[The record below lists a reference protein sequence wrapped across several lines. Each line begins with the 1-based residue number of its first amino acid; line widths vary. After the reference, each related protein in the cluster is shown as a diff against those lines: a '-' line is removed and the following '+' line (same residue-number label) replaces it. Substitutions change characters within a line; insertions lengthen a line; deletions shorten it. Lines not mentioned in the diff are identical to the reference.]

1 MSTKFSS
8 LPIEQQS
15 EFVGKLISA
24 FYTIMTNMKIYH
36 WSTDY
41 YSRHVSSDNFG
52 ITIQPLFDR
61 FFEVLFGH
69 FPQAK
74 QSLLSYQPLGIGI
87 FRHTENVTNIKQD
100 PMYQQLEDFKK
111 FMQGLDVQFEGMS
124 DLLNIR
130 DEITGLVKQTQYLF
144 GFK

>member
-1 MSTKFSS
+1 MTKPFSS
-8 LPIEQQS
+8 LTTEEQS

-52 ITIQPLFDR
+52 ITVQPLFDR

-74 QSLLSYQPLGIGI
+74 QTLLAYEQVGIAI
-87 FRHTENVTNIKQD
+87 SRHTENITNIKQD
-100 PMYQQLEDFKK
+100 PMYQMLEDFKK
-111 FMQGLDVQFEGMS
+111 FMQSLDLQFGGMT